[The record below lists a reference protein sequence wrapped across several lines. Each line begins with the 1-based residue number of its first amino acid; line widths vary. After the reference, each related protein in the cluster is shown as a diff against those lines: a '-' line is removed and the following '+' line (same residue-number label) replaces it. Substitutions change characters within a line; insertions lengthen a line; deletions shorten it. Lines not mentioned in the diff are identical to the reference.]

1 MKNMYL
7 ISNRFPIASP
17 PVRGDIDFPKSVNFS
32 SFYYFFFINFMSL
45 IQSLKTERNYI
56 FKSIFTL
63 LNNKQEV
70 HLKSILK
77 CRDLG
82 KSSGDNPRALAS
94 GLSYVQ
100 VGKRGITI

>member
-1 MKNMYL
+1 MLVGY
-7 ISNRFPIASP
+7 FVDFTSP
-17 PVRGDIDFPKSVNFS
+17 
-32 SFYYFFFINFMSL
+32 
-45 IQSLKTERNYI
+45 YI

-82 KSSGDNPRALAS
+82 KSNYIHIYVL
-94 GLSYVQ
+94 LSKKGNSI
-100 VGKRGITI
+100 GKSLFISERVISEFV

>member
-1 MKNMYL
+1 MLVGYCVD
-7 ISNRFPIASP
+7 FTSP
-17 PVRGDIDFPKSVNFS
+17 
-32 SFYYFFFINFMSL
+32 
-45 IQSLKTERNYI
+45 YI

-82 KSSGDNPRALAS
+82 KSIINDKVVL
-94 GLSYVQ
+94 
-100 VGKRGITI
+100 ITSRINYEDRSSRKTS